1 MFFTARQLE
10 TLHREGGGNGQLV
23 LPYRARLTPSALDW
37 VKQAKV
43 TLGYSDDPAAP
54 FRGRSQN
61 AVSVGRVTGLGAGTG
76 FNPTRSTNGAGNPTA
91 PQNPTPAPG
100 PTLWWC
106 DGPCGAAKGAIMAQA
121 RESLFRPIELPA
133 DPKQVAVVVKTIA
146 AELKAESAASAVM
159 VVGNAAVA
167 TVYANRCPSI
177 RAVVG
182 TSLDAVEQGVQ
193 LVAAN
198 VLVIEHANKTLHQVK
213 TLLARFTKAKRELSP
228 DVRRQL
234 AELAICG

>member
-10 TLHREGGGNGQLV
+10 SLHRESGANGQLV
-23 LPYRARLTPSALDW
+23 LPYRARLTPGAQDW
-37 VKQAKV
+37 VKHAKL
-43 TLGYSDDPAAP
+43 TLGYSDDVGAP

-61 AVSVGRVTGLGAGTG
+61 AVSVAVTGLGPGIANATAGTTSS
-76 FNPTRSTNGAGNPTA
+76 PASPDL
-91 PQNPTPAPG
+91 TPVPAAG

-121 RESLFRPIELPA
+121 KESPFRPVELPA
-133 DPKQVAVVVKTIA
+133 DPKQVAAAVKAIA
-146 AELKAESAASAVM
+146 GELKAGSAATAVM

-182 TSLDAVEQGVQ
+182 TSLEAVEQGVQ

-198 VLVIEHANKTLHQVK
+198 VLVVEHANKTLHQVK
-213 TLLARFTKAKRELSP
+213 TLLARFAKAKRELTP

-234 AELAICG
+234 AELASC